1 MLRGARMAA
10 RYGGSQVYAVFPR
23 DAGQSPALLIP
34 GGDVGYAG
42 VDDVWLKEAY
52 TYGRSAQT
60 PRS

>member
-1 MLRGARMAA
+1 MAA